1 MSNHELLKTLSGF
14 GDVIGKKDEIKFV
27 KLTSTE
33 RAAKRVEEAAKKAK
47 KAEEAAKEEDGEEGG
62 EPSAAQ

>member
-1 MSNHELLKTLSGF
+1 MTCLYHDDF

-33 RAAKRVEEAAKKAK
+33 RVAKRVEEAAK

>member
-1 MSNHELLKTLSGF
+1 MIDKN
-14 GDVIGKKDEIKFV
+14 DEIKFV

-33 RAAKRVEEAAKKAK
+33 RAAKRAEEAAK
-47 KAEEAAKEEDGEEGG
+47 KAEEAAKEKDGEEGG